1 MSEEDTTLEQA
12 EEQAEQDAEQNA
24 QEHMSNMF
32 AALTEWQ
39 GKLQE
44 VAEAKRVLNEERELR
59 RKVTGLFFV
68 DPEEGTQR
76 YNLPQDWKLKY
87 VHKIERKVDETA
99 LPAVSTQLR
108 EQGYKPELMIK
119 WVPVLNME
127 AYRKLPPE
135 AMKILDQALDIKVG
149 SPTLELEPPKADK

>member
-12 EEQAEQDAEQNA
+12 EEQAEQD
-24 QEHMSNMF
+24 HMSAMY
-32 AALTEWQ
+32 AALTNWQ